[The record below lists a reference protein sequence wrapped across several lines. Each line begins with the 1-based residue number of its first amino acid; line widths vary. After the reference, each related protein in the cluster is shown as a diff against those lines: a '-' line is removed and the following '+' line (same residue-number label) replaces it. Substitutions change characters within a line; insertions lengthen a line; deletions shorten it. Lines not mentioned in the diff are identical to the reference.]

1 MAMERTLSIIKP
13 DAVQDN
19 VIGKIEAQI
28 EGAGLS
34 IVAVKMTRMSKKQ
47 AGDFYEIHKGKDF
60 YDYLIEF
67 MTSGPAIVQVLE
79 GEDAIKNYR
88 KVMGATMFGEAEPDT
103 IRANFATSNAHNAVH
118 GSDSVENAQ
127 REISFFF
134 PERQI
139 YTRNKKVTKNKLE
152 SAA

>member
-47 AGDFYEIHKGKDF
+47 AADFYEIHKGKDF

-67 MTSGPAIVQVLE
+67 MTSGPSIVQVLE
-79 GEDAIKNYR
+79 GEDAIKKYR
-88 KVMGATMFGEAEPDT
+88 KVMGATMFGEAEAGT

-127 REISFFF
+127 REIGFFF

-139 YTRNKKVTKNKLE
+139 YSREDKVSKKNLE
-152 SAA
+152 TAA

>member
-34 IVAVKMTRMSKKQ
+34 IVAVKMTRMSRKQ
-47 AGDFYEIHKGKDF
+47 AAEFYEIHKGKDF

-79 GEDAIKNYR
+79 GKDAIKKYR
-88 KVMGATMFGEAEPDT
+88 TVMGATMFGDAEPGT
-103 IRANFATSNAHNAVH
+103 IRANFASSNAHNAVH

-127 REISFFF
+127 REIGFFF

-139 YTRNKKVTKNKLE
+139 YPRRYEAEKSKLK
-152 SAA
+152 SVV

>member
-13 DAVQDN
+13 DAVHDN

-28 EGAGLS
+28 EAAGLS
-34 IVAVKMTRMSKKQ
+34 IVAVKMTRLSKN
-47 AGDFYEIHKGKDF
+47 
-60 YDYLIEF
+60 
-67 MTSGPAIVQVLE
+67 E
-79 GEDAIKNYR
+79 GEDAIKKYR
-88 KVMGATMFGEAEPDT
+88 KVMGATMFGEAEPGT

-127 REISFFF
+127 REIGFFF

-139 YTRNKKVTKNKLE
+139 YGRKENMVKKKLE
-152 SAA
+152 SVA

>member
-28 EGAGLS
+28 EDVGLS
-34 IVAVKMTRMSKKQ
+34 IVAVKMTRLSKKQ
-47 AGDFYEIHKGKDF
+47 AGEFYSVHKGKDF
-60 YDYLIEF
+60 YDYLIQF

-79 GEDAIKNYR
+79 GEDAIKKYR
-88 KVMGATMFGEAEPDT
+88 KVMGATMFGEAEPGT

-127 REISFFF
+127 REIGFFF

-139 YTRNKKVTKNKLE
+139 YSRKKKSVKKKLE
-152 SAA
+152 TVA

>member
-13 DAVQDN
+13 DAVHDN
-19 VIGKIEAQI
+19 VIGKIDAQI
-28 EGAGLS
+28 EAAGLS
-34 IVAVKMTRMSKKQ
+34 IVAVKMTRLSKKQ
-47 AGDFYEIHKGKDF
+47 AGDFYEVHKDKGF
-60 YDYLIEF
+60 YDYLIAF

-79 GEDAIKNYR
+79 GEDAIKKYR
-88 KVMGATMFGEAEPDT
+88 KVMGATMFGEAEPGT

-127 REISFFF
+127 REIGFFF

-139 YTRNKKVTKNKLE
+139 YRRMKNVDKEKLE
-152 SAA
+152 SVA

>member
-13 DAVQDN
+13 DAVQIN
-19 VIGKIEAQI
+19 VVGKIEAQI

-34 IVAVKMTRMSKKQ
+34 IIAVKMTRMSKKQ
-47 AGDFYEIHKGKDF
+47 AGEFYEVHKGKDF

-79 GEDAIKNYR
+79 GEDAIKRYR
-88 KVMGATMFGEAEPDT
+88 KVMGATMFGKAELGT

-127 REISFFF
+127 REIGFFF

-139 YTRNKKVTKNKLE
+139 YSRLKKASKEKLE
-152 SAA
+152 TAA

>member
-34 IVAVKMTRMSKKQ
+34 IVAVKMTRMSRKQ

-79 GEDAIKNYR
+79 GEDAIKKYR
-88 KVMGATMFGEAEPDT
+88 KVMGATMFGEAEPGT
-103 IRANFATSNAHNAVH
+103 IRDNFATSNAHNAVH

-152 SAA
+152 TAA

>member
-28 EGAGLS
+28 EEAGLS
-34 IVAVKMTRMSKKQ
+34 IIAVKMTRMSKKQ
-47 AGDFYEIHKGKDF
+47 AGEFYEVHKGKDF

-79 GEDAIKNYR
+79 GEDAIKKYR
-88 KVMGATMFGEAEPDT
+88 AVMGATMFGEAEPGT
-103 IRANFATSNAHNAVH
+103 IRANFASSNAHNAVH

-127 REISFFF
+127 REIGFFF

-139 YTRNKKVTKNKLE
+139 YPRNNEAEKSKLE
-152 SAA
+152 SVA

>member
-28 EGAGLS
+28 ESAGLS
-34 IVAVKMTRMSKKQ
+34 IIAVKMTRMSRKQ
-47 AGDFYEIHKGKDF
+47 AAEFYEAHKGKEF

-67 MTSGPAIVQVLE
+67 MTSWPAIVQVLE
-79 GEDAIKNYR
+79 GEDAIKKYR
-88 KVMGATMFGEAEPDT
+88 KVMGATMFGEAESGT

-127 REISFFF
+127 REIGFFF
-134 PERQI
+134 QERQI
-139 YTRNKKVTKNKLE
+139 YPR
-152 SAA
+152 

>member
-13 DAVQDN
+13 DAVHDN

-28 EGAGLS
+28 EAAGLS
-34 IVAVKMTRMSKKQ
+34 IVSVKMTRLSKKQ
-47 AGDFYEIHKGKDF
+47 AADFYEVHKDKDF
-60 YDYLIEF
+60 YDYLIAF

-79 GEDAIKNYR
+79 GEDAIKRYR
-88 KVMGATMFGEAEPDT
+88 KVMGATMFGEAEPGT

-118 GSDSVENAQ
+118 GSDSEENAQ
-127 REISFFF
+127 REIGFFF

-139 YTRNKKVTKNKLE
+139 YRRKKNVDKEKLE
-152 SAA
+152 SVA

>member
-47 AGDFYEIHKGKDF
+47 AADFYEIHKGKDF
-60 YDYLIEF
+60 YDYLITF
-67 MTSGPAIVQVLE
+67 MTSGPSIVQVLE
-79 GEDAIKNYR
+79 GEDAIKKYR
-88 KVMGATMFGEAEPDT
+88 KVMGATMFGEAEAGT

-127 REISFFF
+127 REIGFFF

-139 YTRNKKVTKNKLE
+139 YSRKKKDTKKKLE
-152 SAA
+152 TAA